1 MSKLGMS
8 RRVCGVTVRFTPS
21 PASRV
26 WGLAPCCHHG
36 FADSPVSLFRH
47 PLRGFGVSL
56 HVVTTGSRTHP
67 CLYSVTRFAGL
78 GSRSMLSPRVRGLT
92 RVFIPSPASRVWGL
106 APCCHHGFANSPV
119 SLFRH
124 PLRGF
129 GVSLHVVTTG
139 SRTHPCLYSVTRFAG
154 LGSRSMLSPRV
165 RGLTRVFIPSPASRV
180 WGLAPCCHHG
190 FANSPVSLFRH
201 PLRGFGVSLHV
212 VTTGSRP
219 HPCLYSVTRFAG
231 LGSRSMSSPRVRGL
245 TRVFIPSPASRVWG
259 LAPCRHHGFAD
270 SPVSLFR
277 HPLRGFGVS
286 LHVVT
291 TGSRTHPCLYSVTR
305 FAGLGSRS
313 MSSPRVRGLT
323 RVFIPSPASRVWGL
337 APCRHHGFA
346 D

>member
-1 MSKLGMS
+1 MSKLGCHEGSAESPSALHRHPLRGFGVSPDVGTPGWEAHPCLLSVTGCAGLGSHS
-8 RRVCGVTVRFTPS
+8 RLPPRVRGLTRAFFRHPLRGFGVSLHVVTTGSRTHPCLYSVTRFAGLGSHSMLSPRVRGLTRVFIPS

-106 APCCHHGFANSPV
+106 TPCCHHGFADSPV

-190 FANSPVSLFRH
+190 FA
-201 PLRGFGVSLHV
+201 
-212 VTTGSRP
+212 
-219 HPCLYSVTRFAG
+219 
-231 LGSRSMSSPRVRGL
+231 
-245 TRVFIPSPASRVWG
+245 
-259 LAPCRHHGFAD
+259 D

-291 TGSRTHPCLYSVTR
+291 
-305 FAGLGSRS
+305 
-313 MSSPRVRGLT
+313 
-323 RVFIPSPASRVWGL
+323 
-337 APCRHHGFA
+337 
-346 D
+346 